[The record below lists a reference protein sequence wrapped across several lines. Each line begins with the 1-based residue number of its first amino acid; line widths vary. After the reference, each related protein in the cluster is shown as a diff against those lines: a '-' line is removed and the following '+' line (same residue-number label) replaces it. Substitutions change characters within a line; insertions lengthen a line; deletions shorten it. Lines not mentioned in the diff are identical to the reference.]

1 MPSEIKAVSWQKNE
15 YFRGNEKG
23 AFLIQSREKFVA
35 KLSGEVGKY
44 SRITNDNISSLW
56 KDSKVEQ
63 IKNIKTTYIDIIS
76 INVVT
81 VLRIFPR

>member
-1 MPSEIKAVSWQKNE
+1 MPSEMKAVSWQKNY
-15 YFRGNEKG
+15 YFKANKKS
-23 AFLIQSREKFVA
+23 AFLIQNSEEFVA

-44 SRITNDNISSLW
+44 NYITSDNTSSLQ

-63 IKNIKTTYIDIIS
+63 IKTIKTTYINIIS